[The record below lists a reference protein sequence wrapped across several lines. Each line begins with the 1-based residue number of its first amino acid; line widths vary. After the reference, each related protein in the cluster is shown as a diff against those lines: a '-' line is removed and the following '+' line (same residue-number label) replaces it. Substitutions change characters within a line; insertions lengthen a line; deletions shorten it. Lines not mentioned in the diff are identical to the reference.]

1 MMQQSKAGDDFVSDI
16 KSTPD
21 TAIVIATERQLDD
34 LVQFCATPAGTD
46 MSILTAD
53 PTFCLCDF
61 ECTPYYI

>member
-34 LVQFCATPAGTD
+34 LV
-46 MSILTAD
+46 
-53 PTFCLCDF
+53 
-61 ECTPYYI
+61 